1 MFINGT
7 NQRSTIPAVP
17 PASHGIV
24 GQSEALQ
31 RIFAQMERIGPY
43 FRTVLITGET
53 GTGKELVARA
63 LHALSPAA
71 NGPFVVCNAS
81 AIVETLFES
90 ELFGHVKGAFTG
102 AMADRL
108 GIFESAHHGTLFLD
122 EIGEMSPGTQAKLL
136 RVLQHHEVQRVGS
149 SQSRKVEVRIVAATN
164 RDLRSLAATGHF
176 RQDLF
181 YRISM
186 VEIHLP
192 PMRLRMDDLPL
203 LAYHFLAQY
212 AQEYNKRVYDIA
224 PEALARLQKHAWPGN
239 VRELEHVMG
248 NAVMQAEHETLQPE
262 DLPPLH
268 TPMPIA
274 HNLPGGRLLRL
285 QDVVLQHVRHVL
297 ETCGGNK
304 LRAAETLGISRSTL
318 YRMLQS
324 HMATKD
330 FDLSF

>member
-1 MFINGT
+1 MT
-7 NQRSTIPAVP
+7 NNVFTPHPPLPVAP
-17 PASHGIV
+17 PARHGIV
-24 GQSEALQ
+24 GQSAAIQ
-31 RIFAQMERIGPY
+31 HIFAQMERIGPY
-43 FRTVLITGET
+43 FRTALITGET

-71 NGPFVVCNAS
+71 NGPFIVCNAS

-102 AMADRL
+102 ALTDRI
-108 GIFESAHHGTLFLD
+108 GIFESAHNGTLFLD
-122 EIGEMSPGTQAKLL
+122 EIGEMPPSTQTKLL

-164 RDLRSLAATGHF
+164 RDLRSLSATGHF
-176 RQDLF
+176 RQDLY

-192 PMRLRMDDLPL
+192 PLRMRMEDIPPL
-203 LAYHFLAQY
+203 AHFFLTRY
-212 AQEYNKRVYDIA
+212 AQDYNKNMCDIA
-224 PEALARLQKHAWPGN
+224 PETLALLQKHHWPGN
-239 VRELEHVMG
+239 VREFEHVMG
-248 NAVMQAEHETLQPE
+248 NAVMRAESETLQPE

-268 TPMPIA
+268 NAMPIA
-274 HNLPGGRLLRL
+274 HSLPGGQMLRL
-285 QDVVLQHVRHVL
+285 QDVVLQHVRQVL
-297 ETCGGNK
+297 ESCGGNK
-304 LRAAETLGISRSTL
+304 LRAAEALGISRSTL

-324 HMATKD
+324 QMAAKE